1 MSTSLWTDFL
11 AGRIELFFTAVFVLV
26 GVTALLYSIAR
37 LRGSTGQLAEHYV
50 FGVLLVGAGVGV
62 VFAQNLL
69 LAFALWE
76 VATVAVWRLVAVGR
90 RERDVVA
97 GNWALYLNFAATALM
112 LVGLGFLFAEYES
125 ATFAQLRALPIS
137 WGVAVLLLCGILAKS
152 ATLPLYIWLP
162 RAYGVASIPACAFL
176 SGVAENIGPV
186 LFYRLF
192 GTTFVPP
199 AGFLQ
204 FTAGL
209 ALTSSLVAGAAALRT
224 KSVRGLLA
232 YSTVSQ
238 LGLVLLGLAVGGFF
252 GILGAVLYMA
262 AHALAKA
269 GLFYAVGLVQDDTT
283 DELVAPGEIA
293 VRSPTLVAATAVLT
307 FSVVG
312 LPPTIGFAAKLGVL
326 VGAGRSD
333 LLLAIG
339 GAVSA
344 LLTLLYMVRFY
355 TSVFLTGC
363 QQPAARTSRIG
374 VVLVVLMALVTVL
387 GGFGWFIPV
396 RLITLG
402 LPVGWLP

>member
-1 MSTSLWTDFL
+1 L
-11 AGRIELFFTAVFVLV
+11 AT
-26 GVTALLYSIAR
+26 
-37 LRGSTGQLAEHYV
+37 
-50 FGVLLVGAGVGV
+50 
-62 VFAQNLL
+62 
-69 LAFALWE
+69 
-76 VATVAVWRLVAVGR
+76 
-90 RERDVVA
+90 
-97 GNWALYLNFAATALM
+97 
-112 LVGLGFLFAEYES
+112 
-125 ATFAQLRALPIS
+125 
-137 WGVAVLLLCGILAKS
+137 S
-152 ATLPLYIWLP
+152 ATLPLYIWWP

-374 VVLVVLMALVTVL
+374 VVLVVLMSLVTVL